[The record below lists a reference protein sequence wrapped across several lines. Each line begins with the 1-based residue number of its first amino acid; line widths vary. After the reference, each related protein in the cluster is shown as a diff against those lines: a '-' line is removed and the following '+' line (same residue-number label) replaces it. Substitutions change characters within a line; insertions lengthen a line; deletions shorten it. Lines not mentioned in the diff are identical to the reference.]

1 MLEFVRA
8 GAEVSRWIDGAVIV
22 RLGPGTG
29 VSRFP
34 AMPHAM
40 LTMRLARSAGRSE
53 LSAALCPPVTFH
65 TLTTGPVAYVHEGG
79 ITALGLLVRPEA
91 AACLLGEASGAIV
104 DQVLP
109 WSVLAGAPE
118 ASRLEEGIDRS
129 GNDNARIDALIDSFC
144 RTMSAVSRGRDQAYS
159 RLCAALGRHGA
170 LAGNELGIGRRQIER
185 RCNAV
190 LGLAPKQFQRIV
202 RFHQA
207 LSMAVSGNA
216 SRLTTLA
223 HDAGFYD
230 QSHLA
235 RDARLLAGA
244 TLGQLQSQARPDL
257 SWWPLAAR
265 ADRVRAQPGYLG
277 QAKQIA
283 SRPNVDPI

>member
-40 LTMRLARSAGRSE
+40 LTMRLARSASRSK

-129 GNDNARIDALIDSFC
+129 GNDNARIDASIKPIRDC
-144 RTMSAVSRGRDQAYS
+144 APHWAVTVPWREMNWASAAGRS
-159 RLCAALGRHGA
+159 SGA
-170 LAGNELGIGRRQIER
+170 
-185 RCNAV
+185 V
-190 LGLAPKQFQRIV
+190 M
-202 RFHQA
+202 RFW
-207 LSMAVSGNA
+207 V
-216 SRLTTLA
+216 
-223 HDAGFYD
+223 
-230 QSHLA
+230 
-235 RDARLLAGA
+235 
-244 TLGQLQSQARPDL
+244 
-257 SWWPLAAR
+257 
-265 ADRVRAQPGYLG
+265 
-277 QAKQIA
+277 
-283 SRPNVDPI
+283 